1 MSKHRIIAF
10 SLIGDMIE
18 QTNENWKYNKI
29 FITTEKDFDKIE
41 SALKRWDEDYYWI
54 DGMLYVPH
62 HWGHKKRIVAAN
74 ITDKQ
79 LEKFNLD
86 CPWKILNLI
95 FKCDCMDWYYP
106 QEAWMVGYVVGTD
119 YVDEWNSKGNKKWWN
134 DFKEELEEAKYN
146 PRNVLGKLEFDR
158 RAEADGIIWKDEE

>member
-1 MSKHRIIAF
+1 MSKHTIIAF
-10 SLIGDMIE
+10 RIDGDMVE
-18 QTNENWKYNKI
+18 RDPRFHPI
-29 FITTEKDFDKIE
+29 FITTEKDFDKIK
-41 SALKRWDEDYYWI
+41 SALKRWDENYDCKDAMFSIPYYR
-54 DGMLYVPH
+54 
-62 HWGHKKRIVAAN
+62 KEIVASN

-86 CPWKILNLI
+86 CPYNILDEL
-95 FKCDCMDWYYP
+95 FKCHGMKWYYP
-106 QEAWMVGYVVGTD
+106 QENWMVGKEVRTD